1 MVDTDERQAFSAL
14 AEQTGWTQRRSE
26 RNDYFAKGD
35 VRVHVVW
42 RDDAALNGG
51 TLFHDDILTSYSRE
65 LPTVQSWLKR

>member
-1 MVDTDERQAFSAL
+1 MVDTDERQAFSTL
-14 AEQTGWTQRRSE
+14 AAQTGWTHRTAE

-42 RDDAALNGG
+42 QDGSAMNGG
-51 TLFHDDILTSYSRE
+51 TLYHDDIMASFSRE